1 MKWRWQN
8 IVERGSLL
16 LLAVL
21 AACIPFAP
29 RGHAQSANAQLTGL
43 ITDLSNAA
51 VPGAQIQAVNAATN
65 VPYAAVSNS
74 AGNYVLPEMLPGA
87 YNITVSASGFGA
99 EKREGLILRTG
110 DHLTQNFAL
119 KPGAVETTVTVTSS
133 SATISSDE
141 ASTSQTLDNKMITEL
156 PQLNRNS

>member
-1 MKWRWQN
+1 MEWRWQN

-21 AACIPFAP
+21 AASIPIAP
-29 RGHAQSANAQLTGL
+29 RAHAQSANAQLSGL

-65 VPYAAVSNS
+65 VPYAAVSNG
-74 AGNYVLPEMLPGA
+74 AGNYVLPEMLPGS

-99 EKREGLILRTG
+99 EKREGLDPADRRPSHPEFCAEAWCRGDDSNRNQLFG
-110 DHLTQNFAL
+110 DHL
-119 KPGAVETTVTVTSS
+119 V
-133 SATISSDE
+133 
-141 ASTSQTLDNKMITEL
+141 
-156 PQLNRNS
+156 R